1 MDTFAGISGGVIK
14 MKVLFVIAAE
24 CEEDEIIGVKEEISA
39 VMDCEIN
46 IIEVI
51 SEDDP
56 KYKKLRWDN
65 L

>member
-1 MDTFAGISGGVIK
+1 

-24 CEEDEIIGVKEEISA
+24 GEENEIIGIKEEISA
-39 VMDCEIN
+39 AIDCKMN

-51 SEDDP
+51 TEDDP